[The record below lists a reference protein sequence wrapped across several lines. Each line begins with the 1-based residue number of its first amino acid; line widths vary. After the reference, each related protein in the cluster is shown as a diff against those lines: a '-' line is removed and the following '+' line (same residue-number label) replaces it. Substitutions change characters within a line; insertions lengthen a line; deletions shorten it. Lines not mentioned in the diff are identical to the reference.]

1 MMFLNFDIFF
11 IDKIIVLYVNI
22 DLIWSCI
29 CKLIYLINLVCIDFW
44 IGVVV
49 IMDVVEVCKD
59 VNIVV
64 MVGGFFCKE
73 GMECKDVMFKNVF
86 IYKV

>member
-1 MMFLNFDIFF
+1 M
-11 IDKIIVLYVNI
+11 
-22 DLIWSCI
+22 
-29 CKLIYLINLVCIDFW
+29 
-44 IGVVV
+44 VV
-49 IMDVVEVCKD
+49 IIDVVEVCKG